1 MYSKFVFHWKFVDCR
16 SILHLLLTYVFLNT
30 YLRITWELRI
40 YVQKIPRKNVFPIS
54 ASSPS
59 TTSGQ
64 SGYPMAFRTNGIKRR
79 RKNNSIIEKYLY
91 YLLLIHLLINL
102 HYIFLRPKI
111 WISRL
116 FSDLPSYHYPGRMGN
131 RGYGNVKAG
140 AYPPHHQ
147 AVLATGILK
156 KCLKNLG
163 QVHAKKYRI
172 EFYPE

>member
-1 MYSKFVFHWKFVDCR
+1 M
-16 SILHLLLTYVFLNT
+16 
-30 YLRITWELRI
+30 RIENI

-111 WISRL
+111 
-116 FSDLPSYHYPGRMGN
+116 
-131 RGYGNVKAG
+131 
-140 AYPPHHQ
+140 
-147 AVLATGILK
+147 
-156 KCLKNLG
+156 
-163 QVHAKKYRI
+163 
-172 EFYPE
+172 

>member
-1 MYSKFVFHWKFVDCR
+1 M
-16 SILHLLLTYVFLNT
+16 NT

-102 HYIFLRPKI
+102 
-111 WISRL
+111 
-116 FSDLPSYHYPGRMGN
+116 DN
-131 RGYGNVKAG
+131 
-140 AYPPHHQ
+140 
-147 AVLATGILK
+147 
-156 KCLKNLG
+156 
-163 QVHAKKYRI
+163 
-172 EFYPE
+172 